1 MEQDVNVDEQFLLA
15 LTSIDRCSTLEVY
28 CSPFLV
34 VEFCLD
40 KDYGYWCSN
49 EIICL
54 TLPETLKH
62 LFGNPSGDWG
72 CCPFPNAVC
81 CSDHIHCCPQ
91 GTQCDPEKLHCTK
104 TNGEIFP
111 PRRKGNAQQST
122 DENEIICPDRR
133 SKCPSGSTCCMLV
146 SGKYGCCPVEGAN
159 CCADHLHCCPSG
171 FTCDTSGQRC
181 IQDKASRGSAL
192 SLIFIVIKFQIETFE
207 SNSANSTTVVGKLRL
222 PGVLRPE
229 NGISLQAHSYLPT
242 SFFQISRSGH
252 FLESNPPTTKI
263 NK

>member
-1 MEQDVNVDEQFLLA
+1 MLFIAQIVLLA
-15 LTSIDRCSTLEVY
+15 FVPVNSVTQDCGEGFSCSDSTTCCRL
-28 CSPFLV
+28 
-34 VEFCLD
+34 
-40 KDYGYWCSN
+40 
-49 EIICL
+49 
-54 TLPETLKH
+54 
-62 LFGNPSGDWG
+62 PSGEWG

-91 GTQCDPEKLHCTK
+91 GTQCDPEKFHCTK

-111 PRRKGNAQQST
+111 PRRKGKAQQST

-181 IQDKASRGSAL
+181 IQDKNYFVVSSYRKFDATPLRKKPAVRMKYPYPEEEADELTPVRCGPEKICPAL
-192 SLIFIVIKFQIETFE
+192 
-207 SNSANSTTVVGKLRL
+207 TTCCEVHKDGKIHNMCCPLQD
-222 PGVLRPE
+222 GVCCEDTCCPAGYSCRR
-229 NGISLQAHSYLPT
+229 NGRCEKKAVRQ
-242 SFFQISRSGH
+242 FFSDFSV
-252 FLESNPPTTKI
+252 
-263 NK
+263 